1 MIFKKIALIGAC
13 ALMLAACGNNDN
25 GAEDSNSGSTK
36 DADYSSQNNSIN
48 HGITDTKQDST
59 SNTSE
64 DQTKSDSS
72 TTKDNVSSDQATTN
86 SSSKEETATN
96 DDEKVGFELNSDGKV
111 DEAKSVP
118 ADEKKAI
125 LALFDEY
132 IDSFNDKD
140 INRYTKTLSKHPEGF
155 KLDEEID
162 FTKQAFRDYDV
173 KRTAKNVTI
182 EKYKENNARVFAS
195 IKTTVKQDDQTFT
208 QPLNQVTVITKE
220 NGKWG
225 VSAVFVMGTKE

>member
-1 MIFKKIALIGAC
+1 MIFKKVALIGAC
-13 ALMLAACGNNDN
+13 AFMLAACGNNDDSAN
-25 GAEDSNSGSTK
+25 DSNSGSTK
-36 DADYSSQNNSIN
+36 DTDYSSQNNSIN
-48 HGITDTKQDST
+48 HGITDTKQESST
-59 SNTSE
+59 NKSE
-64 DQTKSDSS
+64 DQTKSDLSS
-72 TTKDNVSSDQATTN
+72 TDKNESNDQATTD
-86 SSSKEETATN
+86 STTTT

-125 LALFDEY
+125 LALFNEY

-140 INRYTKTLSKHPEGF
+140 INRYTKTLSENPKGF

-162 FTKQAFRDYDV
+162 YTKQAFKDYDV

-182 EKYKENNARVFAS
+182 KKYKENYAEVFAN
-195 IKTTVKQDDQTFT
+195 IKTIVKQDDQTFT
-208 QPLNQVTVITKE
+208 QPLDQVTVMAKE

-225 VSAVFVMGTKE
+225 ISAVYVMGTKE

>member
-1 MIFKKIALIGAC
+1 MIFKKIALIGTC
-13 ALMLAACGNNDN
+13 AFMLAACGNNDDSAN
-25 GAEDSNSGSTK
+25 ESNSGSTK
-36 DADYSSQNNSIN
+36 DTDYSSQNNSIN

-72 TTKDNVSSDQATTN
+72 TTKENTGNDQATTN
-86 SSSKEETATN
+86 STTTN
-96 DDEKVGFELNSDGKV
+96 DDDEKVGFELNSDGKV

-140 INRYTKTLSKHPEGF
+140 INRYTKTLSENPKGF

-162 FTKQAFRDYDV
+162 YTKQAFKDYDV
-173 KRTAKNVTI
+173 KRTAENVTI
-182 EKYKENNARVFAS
+182 KKYKENYAEVFAN

-208 QPLNQVTVITKE
+208 QPLNQVTVMAKE
-220 NGKWG
+220 NSKWG
-225 VSAVFVMGTKE
+225 ISAVYVMGTKE